1 MDLRR
6 FYQELRATE
15 EKIADEHVIVIS
27 KETADGGKAGVR
39 TEVTRATAAR
49 LLVENRARLAT
60 PEEVDAYR
68 ALLVQEKQAIEAA
81 LAAARLQLNVISD
94 ADLRSLRDRLKPGK
108 G

>member
-6 FYQELRATE
+6 YYQELRDTE
-15 EKIADEHVIVIS
+15 EKIVDEHVIVIS
-27 KETADGGKAGVR
+27 KETSDGGKAGVR

-60 PEEVDAYR
+60 PEEVDEYR
-68 ALLVQEKQAIEAA
+68 ANLVKEKQAIEAA

-94 ADLRSLRDRLKPGK
+94 ADLRSLRERLKPGK